1 MNELAYIPRH
11 FRRCVK
17 YKNLIKIDDFKDDEK
32 LSNACLRAYKK
43 VQAGNEW
50 TSAIKKTRVKNK
62 TAYSLDTPESV
73 LLHNVLVNNINAR
86 YQTKCAD
93 RDVTIRL
100 LISHIKDSYAFTVHR
115 LDVKSFYESFNRR
128 GIINKLKSDAKL
140 SRKTLSTLQNLF
152 IEFDTLNVNGL
163 PRGLGL
169 SSTLSELMMNDFDTY
184 LKSMKGVLFYSRF
197 VDDIIILTTP
207 AITRSKI
214 TDILSQSPLPDK
226 LEFHKSGNKV
236 AHKLV
241 KKTSEDSECNEN
253 FDFLGYHFE
262 VTSKEKFSGANLNVR
277 RRVLEVEISD
287 EKIDK
292 IKKRIIQSFCKYI
305 SSNQPSDVKLALLRK
320 RLYFLSKNYPLVN
333 ASNNSQVLSGIYFNY
348 KHITNPNKISELDI
362 FYNGLLFG
370 KKSNL
375 SKRIRSSLSYKDRF
389 CLSKIC
395 FLDGFKDKSF
405 CKFSYKDFKEIKQA
419 WM

>member
-62 TAYSLDTPESV
+62 AAYSLDTPESV

-128 GIINKLKSDAKL
+128 GIINKLKSDARL

-169 SSTLSELMMNDFDTY
+169 SSTLSELMMNDFDAY

-236 AHKLV
+236 
-241 KKTSEDSECNEN
+241 
-253 FDFLGYHFE
+253 
-262 VTSKEKFSGANLNVR
+262 
-277 RRVLEVEISD
+277 
-287 EKIDK
+287 
-292 IKKRIIQSFCKYI
+292 
-305 SSNQPSDVKLALLRK
+305 
-320 RLYFLSKNYPLVN
+320 
-333 ASNNSQVLSGIYFNY
+333 
-348 KHITNPNKISELDI
+348 
-362 FYNGLLFG
+362 
-370 KKSNL
+370 
-375 SKRIRSSLSYKDRF
+375 
-389 CLSKIC
+389 
-395 FLDGFKDKSF
+395 
-405 CKFSYKDFKEIKQA
+405 
-419 WM
+419 

>member
-73 LLHNVLVNNINAR
+73 LLHNVLVNNIGAR

-93 RDVTIRL
+93 RDITIRL

-128 GIINKLKSDAKL
+128 GIINKLKSDARL

-169 SSTLSELMMNDFDTY
+169 SSTLSELMMNDFDAY

-207 AITRSKI
+207 AITRSKM

-226 LEFHKSGNKV
+226 LEFHRSGNKV
-236 AHKLV
+236 AHKLI

-262 VTSKEKFSGANLNVR
+262 VTSKEQFAGANLNVR

-320 RLYFLSKNYPLVN
+320 RLHFLSKNYPLVN

-348 KHITNPNKISELDI
+348 KHITNPNKISELDL
-362 FYNGLLFG
+362 FYKSLLFG
-370 KKSNL
+370 KKA
-375 SKRIRSSLSYKDRF
+375 I
-389 CLSKIC
+389 
-395 FLDGFKDKSF
+395 
-405 CKFSYKDFKEIKQA
+405 
-419 WM
+419 